1 MTRRDTMQS
10 MHEPFGDPFYFG
22 PELMSERFRE
32 DAEHRNKSG
41 YGGQTYKDVLNE
53 FAQAE
58 QDVRVAPYLA
68 CTFPVAD
75 VAQLL
80 TLEPRHQNQLL
91 TVKSGKEA
99 FHQGHGAVPLCPRR
113 QAHTYRGI
121 IRRR

>member
-58 QDVRVAPYLA
+58 QDVRVTLY
-68 CTFPVAD
+68 VAYTHSMAD
-75 VAQLL
+75 AALLL
-80 TLEPRHQNQLL
+80 TLAPRQ
-91 TVKSGKEA
+91 
-99 FHQGHGAVPLCPRR
+99 
-113 QAHTYRGI
+113 
-121 IRRR
+121 